1 VTEWLSAFGA
11 GALAGG
17 ALLIGAAI
25 AWFVH
30 VPRGVVA
37 GIMAFG
43 SGVLISALAFD
54 LVLEAE
60 ETGGT
65 TPTVVGF
72 LAGAVAYVSANIAL
86 DRIGARKRERTGEGS
101 SGSGTGIAVGALL
114 DGVPE
119 SAVLG
124 LSMVGGG
131 GVSVPILA
139 AIFISN
145 IPEGLAST
153 ADLKRDKRGLRYVVL
168 LWAGIALACAVASL
182 LGFALLD
189 TASPDL
195 TAVINAIAAG
205 AILAMICDTM
215 IPEAFDRARA
225 LTGLLATIG
234 FLTSFTIHQVS

>member
-1 VTEWLSAFGA
+1 VTEWLGAFGA

-17 ALLIGAAI
+17 ALLIGAAV

-30 VPRGVVA
+30 VPRAIVA

-54 LVLEAE
+54 LVQEAE
-60 ETGGT
+60 STGGT
-65 TPTVVGF
+65 GPTTLGF
-72 LAGAVAYVSANIAL
+72 LAGAVAYVTANIAL
-86 DRIGARKRERTGEGS
+86 DRLGARKRLRTGTGK

-153 ADLKRDKRGLRYVVL
+153 ADLKREKRDLRFVVL
-168 LWAGIALACAVASL
+168 LWAVIALACAVASL

-189 TASPDL
+189 TATPRV
-195 TAVINAIAAG
+195 TALINAIAAG

-225 LTGLLATIG
+225 LTGLLATVG
-234 FLTSFTIHQVS
+234 FLTSFAVHQLS

>member
-1 VTEWLSAFGA
+1 MEWLGAFGA

-17 ALLIGAAI
+17 ALLIGAAV
-25 AWFVH
+25 AWFVQ
-30 VPRGVVA
+30 VPRPIVA

-54 LVLEAE
+54 LVQEAE
-60 ETGGT
+60 ASGGT
-65 TPTVVGF
+65 GPTTVGF
-72 LAGAVAYVSANIAL
+72 LAGAIAYVTANIAL
-86 DRIGARKRERTGEGS
+86 DRVGARKRLRTGKGN

-131 GVSVPILA
+131 GVSVPI
-139 AIFISN
+139 
-145 IPEGLAST
+145 
-153 ADLKRDKRGLRYVVL
+153 
-168 LWAGIALACAVASL
+168 ALACAVASL
-182 LGFALLD
+182 LGFVLLD
-189 TASPDL
+189 TATPRV

-225 LTGLLATIG
+225 LTGLLATVG
-234 FLTSFTIHQVS
+234 FLTSFTTHQLT

>member
-1 VTEWLSAFGA
+1 MEWLGAFGA

-17 ALLIGAAI
+17 ALLIGAAV
-25 AWFVH
+25 AWFVQ
-30 VPRGVVA
+30 VPRPIVA

-54 LVLEAE
+54 LVQEAE
-60 ETGGT
+60 ASGGT
-65 TPTVVGF
+65 GPTTVGF
-72 LAGAVAYVSANIAL
+72 LAGAIAYVTANIAL
-86 DRIGARKRERTGEGS
+86 DRVGARKRLRTGKGN

-153 ADLKRDKRGLRYVVL
+153 ADLKREKRGLRFVVL
-168 LWAGIALACAVASL
+168 LWAVIALACALASL
-182 LGFALLD
+182 LGFVLLD
-189 TASPDL
+189 TATPRV

-225 LTGLLATIG
+225 LTGLLATVG
-234 FLTSFTIHQVS
+234 FLTSFTTHQLT

>member
-1 VTEWLSAFGA
+1 MDWLGAFGA
-11 GALAGG
+11 GALAGA
-17 ALLIGAAI
+17 ALLIGAAV

-30 VPRGVVA
+30 VPRAVVA

-54 LVLEAE
+54 LVQEAE

-65 TPTVVGF
+65 GPTVLGF
-72 LAGAVAYVSANIAL
+72 LAGAIAYVVANIAL
-86 DRIGARKRERTGEGS
+86 DRVGARKRLRTGKGK

-124 LSMVGGG
+124 LSMVGGS

-153 ADLKRDKRGLRYVVL
+153 ADLKRDNRGLRYVVA
-168 LWAGIALACAVASL
+168 LWAGIAFACAISSL
-182 LGFALLD
+182 LGFVLLD
-189 TASPDL
+189 TASPQV

-225 LTGLLATIG
+225 LTGLLATVG
-234 FLTSFTIHQVS
+234 FLTSFAIHQVS

>member
-1 VTEWLSAFGA
+1 MDWLGAFGA
-11 GALAGG
+11 GALAGA

-30 VPRGVVA
+30 VPRAVVA

-54 LVLEAE
+54 LVQEAE
-60 ETGGT
+60 RTGGT
-65 TPTVVGF
+65 GPTVLGF
-72 LAGAVAYVSANIAL
+72 LAGAIAYVVANITL
-86 DRIGARKRERTGEGS
+86 DRVGARKRLRTGKGK

-153 ADLKRDKRGLRYVVL
+153 ADLKRDNRGLRYVVA
-168 LWAGIALACAVASL
+168 LWAGIAFACAISSL
-182 LGFALLD
+182 LGFVLLD
-189 TASPDL
+189 TASPQV
-195 TAVINAIAAG
+195 TAIINAIAAG

-225 LTGLLATIG
+225 LTGLLATVG
-234 FLTSFTIHQVS
+234 FLTSFAIHQVS